1 MDGKRVTTHSTLEE
15 RAEFARRDAAFM
27 ESYRL
32 RELARATQDPEERRS
47 LLRQAEAQE
56 AIAYAD

>member
-1 MDGKRVTTHSTLEE
+1 MLTSTPEE
-15 RAEFARRDAAFM
+15 RGEFARRDAAFM

-32 RELARATQDPEERRS
+32 RELARATHDPEERRS